1 MKIPV
6 TILFVTCLLATA
18 FAADPAT
25 VKTTLPVPATK
36 TARYEVPGRT
46 EPFESAT
53 IFTRATGVI
62 SERRYEI
69 GDDVKAGDVL
79 AVVSAPEVDRA
90 VDAARASV
98 EQARAR
104 AGNALSL
111 SERSTRLL
119 QSQVVSKE
127 ETEQRQT
134 TASETASAVRVAEAD
149 LAKLEEQQRFS
160 TVTAPFDGVISA
172 RNFDRGDL
180 ARGDAAP
187 TTGWLY
193 QLDRLDTL
201 RFAVYASPDLALRLG
216 KEKEARVEFREF
228 PGRTFTAKL
237 AHVSRVFDTASG
249 TMRVELLMDNKDK
262 ALPAGLTGTATF
274 EVTPL
279 SNTFLVPTNALISR
293 EGRNLVAIADD
304 GKVRFVKVMPGRN
317 FGRNVEV
324 MSEGISAQTPVILNP
339 NAMLQEGDAVTAE
352 PTPTTAGK

>member
-1 MKIPV
+1 MKILV
-6 TILFVTCLLATA
+6 TILSVSCLLATA
-18 FAADPAT
+18 FAAEPVA

-36 TARYEVPGRT
+36 AARYEVPGRT
-46 EPFESAT
+46 EPYESAT

-69 GDDVKAGDVL
+69 GDEVKAGDVL

-90 VDAARASV
+90 VDAARANV
-98 EQARAR
+98 EQVKARAS
-104 AGNALSL
+104 NALSL

-134 TASETASAVRVAEAD
+134 SANETAAAVRVAEAD

-160 TVTAPFDGVISA
+160 TVKAPFDGVISA

-180 ARGDAAP
+180 VRGDASPA
-187 TTGWLY
+187 TGWLY

-216 KEKEARVEFREF
+216 KEKEALVEFREF

-262 ALPAGLTGTATF
+262 SLPAGLTGTATF
-274 EVTPL
+274 DLTPL
-279 SNTFLVPTNALISR
+279 PNTFLVPTNALISR
-293 EGRNLVAIADD
+293 EGRNLVAIVDG
-304 GKVRFVKVMPGRN
+304 GKVRFVKVTPGRN

-324 MSEGISAQTPVILNP
+324 MSDAISAQTPVILNP
-339 NAMLQEGDAVTAE
+339 NAMLQEGDAINAE
-352 PTPTTAGK
+352 PTLAVAGK

>member
-1 MKIPV
+1 MKILA
-6 TILFVTCLLATA
+6 TILSASCLIATA
-18 FAADPAT
+18 FAADPMA
-25 VKTTLPVPATK
+25 VKTAQPVPATK
-36 TARYEVPGRT
+36 ASRYEVPGRT

-69 GDDVKAGDVL
+69 GDEVKAGDVL
-79 AVVSAPEVDRA
+79 AVVAAPEVDRA
-90 VDAARASV
+90 VDAAKANV
-98 EQARAR
+98 EQVKAR
-104 AGNALSL
+104 AGIALSL

-134 TASETASAVRVAEAD
+134 TASETAAAVRVAEAE

-160 TVTAPFDGVISA
+160 TVIAPFDGVISE

-187 TTGWLY
+187 STGWLY

-249 TMRVELLMDNKDK
+249 TMRIELLLDNKEK
-262 ALPAGLTGTATF
+262 TLPAGLTGTATF
-274 EVTPL
+274 DVTPPP
-279 SNTFLVPTNALISR
+279 NTFLVPTNALVSR
-293 EGRNLVAIADD
+293 EGSNLVAIAED
-304 GKVRFVKVMPGRN
+304 GKVRFIEVLPGRN
-317 FGRNVEV
+317 LGRNIEV
-324 MSEGISAQTPVILNP
+324 MSEGLSANTPVILNP
-339 NAMLQEGDAVTAE
+339 NAMLRDGDAIKAE
-352 PTPTTAGK
+352 PTPAVAGK